1 MFVRAVTR
9 GDGRIGEDVTA
20 NVRTIKSIPLFLDNA
35 PEFIEVRGEAYM
47 PHSEFKRI
55 NEERDEEGLPT
66 FVNTSQCCSRF
77 LTTTRPSY
85 YC

>member
-1 MFVRAVTR
+1 MACLYVLWHVVMAVLVKMLLPMY
-9 GDGRIGEDVTA
+9 EQL
-20 NVRTIKSIPLFLDNA
+20 NPFLYTLKM

-66 FVNTSQCCSRF
+66 FVN
-77 LTTTRPSY
+77 PS
-85 YC
+85 